1 MLKEYKINDYITL
14 KLENRFTSQQGIVGS
29 ILGWVAKNI
38 YVPFKDIQTFIYVNG
53 KKFRQCRFLLL
64 DIPIDKMEVQD
75 NIDSIDEASETLD
88 HSLEFLDGYILNI
101 TPDTEF
107 WAHCSNLQA
116 WVENDYDTR
125 LLHSNLAFPLL
136 KKLTEA
142 GDPKA
147 KSVFKEEIVNRFTS
161 GYKNIMKYLIN
172 ENYMDYFEKEETR
185 IILENMKNKDIQ
197 CVCYRDKICGIV
209 DNGSLDLSRKGI
221 ISIEKIEGLKDLQN
235 LVELDL
241 SHNRIREIDG
251 IDSLVNLENL
261 NLSYNYIIELKRL
274 GTLTKLEK
282 LNLWFNPIKFNQ
294 INLLFQ
300 HPKEIVNYCKHSKDI

>member
-1 MLKEYKINDYITL
+1 MIKEYKINQYITL
-14 KLENRFTSQQGIVGS
+14 KLENSLTSQQGIIGS

-38 YVPFKDIQTFIYVNG
+38 LIPIPDYKTYIYVNG

-64 DIPIDKMEVQD
+64 DIPTDKIELQD
-75 NIDSIDEASETLD
+75 NIESIDEASETLD
-88 HSLEFLDGYILNI
+88 HTMEFLDGYFLNI

-142 GDPKA
+142 GDLKA
-147 KSVFKEEIVNRFTS
+147 KNVFKEEIVSRFTS
-161 GYKNIMKYLIN
+161 GYRNIMKYLIN
-172 ENYMDYFEKEETR
+172 ESYMDHFDKEETF
-185 IILENMKNKDIQ
+185 IILEEMKRKKIQ

-209 DNGSLDLSRKGI
+209 EDERLDLSRKGI
-221 ISIEKIEGLKDLQN
+221 ISIEKIKGLKDLDK

-241 SHNRIREIDG
+241 SHNKIKEITG
-251 IDSLVNLENL
+251 LERLVNLESL
-261 NLSYNYIIELKRL
+261 NLSYNYIIELKGL
-274 GTLTKLEK
+274 GTLNKLDK

-294 INLLFQ
+294 LTLLFQ
-300 HPKEIVNYCKHSKDI
+300 SPQEIVKYCNQ